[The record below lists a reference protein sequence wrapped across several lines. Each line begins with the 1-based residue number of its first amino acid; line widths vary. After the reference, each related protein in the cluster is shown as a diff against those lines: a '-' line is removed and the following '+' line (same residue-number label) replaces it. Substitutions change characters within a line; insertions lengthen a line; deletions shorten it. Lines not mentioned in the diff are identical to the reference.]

1 METIADF
8 VNQDDSV
15 TTFINRRE
23 DRENLAGTVSH
34 YIDRYALVQ
43 ADIDEHFIL

>member
-8 VNQDDSV
+8 VNQNNSV
-15 TTFINRRE
+15 STFINRRE
-23 DRENLAGTVSH
+23 DRENLTCTVSH

-43 ADIDEHFIL
+43 TDIDEHFIL